1 VLLSRHIHFRQ
12 IHAFVIA
19 DLITLAGFDTKDLRQ
34 MARFIALQFSSSVAN
49 LIDEETASR
58 HDSNVAMIAQLRGI
72 LVEKHPNQAIV
83 DIQGVGYDVTIPVST
98 FSALPDAGAE
108 VKLRVHTHVREDAI
122 ALFGFVSSEEK
133 TLFEKLIA
141 VSGIGPKLAITV
153 LSGLPTADLI
163 SAIRTSQ
170 ADRLVR
176 IPGVGKKTAERMVL
190 ELKDKLEGVG
200 GTAATPT
207 LEKPTVLNDI
217 EVDVLSALM
226 NLGCQRG
233 AAETAIRKAAAAG
246 AGGGFEPLFRRS
258 LELVR

>member
-1 VLLSRHIHFRQ
+1 
-12 IHAFVIA
+12 
-19 DLITLAGFDTKDLRQ
+19 
-34 MARFIALQFSSSVAN
+34 
-49 LIDEETASR
+49 
-58 HDSNVAMIAQLRGI
+58 MIAQLRGT

-98 FSALPDAGAE
+98 FSALPDSGAE

-133 TLFEKLIA
+133 ALFERLISI
-141 VSGIGPKLAITV
+141 SGIGPKLAITV

-163 SAIRTSQ
+163 NAIRTGQ
-170 ADRLVR
+170 TDRLVR

-190 ELKDKLEGVG
+190 ELKDKLDGIGFVS
-200 GTAATPT
+200 TPAAST
-207 LEKPTVLNDI
+207 EKLAAMTDV
-217 EVDVLSALM
+217 EMDVLSALI

-246 AGGGFEPLFRRS
+246 AGGSFEPLFRRS